1 MAFLAEFF
9 PGYFALVMAT
19 GIVSL
24 GANALGFRSIAVAL
38 FAVNVAAYIVL
49 WGVTLSR
56 LAVYPR
62 RLVADLTEHARGPAF
77 LTIVAGTCVLGSQF
91 GLMTPW
97 MGIARALWYTGVG
110 LWVGLVYAF
119 FSAVTVRDPK
129 PTLEQGLHGGWLVI
143 VVATESLAV
152 LGAIVAPSMPVPE
165 YVLFVAL
172 AVFLVGSML
181 YGVLISLILYR
192 WMFFR
197 MSAEAATPTYWIN
210 MGAVAITTLA
220 GSRLL
225 LAADSWAV
233 LGGLRPFLLGTTLL
247 AWSAAT
253 WWIPLLVIV
262 GIWRHGVKRVPLAY
276 DPIYWSLVFP
286 LGMYTTATLTFVRA
300 TGFDFLSFIPRSFVW
315 IALAA
320 WTLTFAGMVRAMI
333 RAAGRR
339 ASGQATGSTPAPQ
352 V

>member
-1 MAFLAEFF
+1 MAFLADFF

-24 GANALGFRSIAVAL
+24 GASALGFRSLAVGL
-38 FAVNVAAYIVL
+38 FGVNVAAYAVL
-49 WGVTLSR
+49 WGLTLAR

-62 RLVADLTEHARGPAF
+62 RLLADLTEHARGPAF

-97 MGIARALWYTGVG
+97 MGIARALWYLGLG
-110 LWVGLVYAF
+110 LWAGLVYAF
-119 FSAVTVRDPK
+119 FAAVTVGDPK
-129 PTLEQGLHGGWLVI
+129 PGLEEGLHGGWLVT

-152 LGAIVAPSMPVPE
+152 LGAIVAPSLRAPE
-165 YVLFVAL
+165 RALFVAL
-172 AVFLVGSML
+172 TAFLVGSMI

-197 MSAEAATPTYWIN
+197 MSAQAATPTYWIN

-225 LAADSWAV
+225 LAADAWPFLKEVRPFV
-233 LGGLRPFLLGTTLL
+233 LGATLF

-262 GIWRHGVKRVPLAY
+262 GVWRHGVKKAPIAY

-286 LGMYTTATLTFVRA
+286 LGMYTTATLMLVRA
-300 TGFDFLSFIPRSFVW
+300 TGFEFLSFIPRVFLW

-320 WTLTFAGMVRAMI
+320 WILTFAGMARTV
-333 RAAGRR
+333 AARLW
-339 ASGQATGSTPAPQ
+339 
-352 V
+352 VD